1 MILLMAVRL
10 PRLGRRRA
18 LQSAA
23 AGAVALALLL
33 WWLLPFGG
41 DESPQGR
48 VTFATG
54 VPTGVYETYGK
65 MLRRDL
71 SRDLPDLDVT
81 LQRSKGSPDNVRRLA
96 EGRATFAI
104 AASDAV
110 AAYREQ
116 RGKGADRLRACA
128 RLYDD
133 YMQLVV
139 PKGSRVQSA
148 RDLKGLRVGVGEDDS
163 GVQLIAKSLL
173 KAAGLDMG
181 KDVKA
186 VREGI
191 DRMPGLLKAK
201 KLDAFFWSGGLPT
214 TAVRTLAHDYP
225 IRLVQLGDLIG
236 PLHSQGGVTRY
247 YRAASVPADAYE
259 DMHQRDA
266 IKTIAVPNLLV
277 TTDRVDPALAEA
289 ITRTVIKNRDRIG
302 SKVHAAQKVDLRTA
316 IFTDPLELHTGA
328 ERYYRSVKP

>member
-1 MILLMAVRL
+1 MAVRL

-18 LQSAA
+18 LLS
-23 AGAVALALLL
+23 AGAGALALALLL
-33 WWLLPFGG
+33 WWLLPMGG
-41 DESPQGR
+41 DESPRGR

-71 SRDLPDLDVT
+71 ARDLPGLHVT

-110 AAYREQ
+110 AAYQE
-116 RGKGADRLRACA
+116 KGGAHADRLRACA

-139 PKGSRVQSA
+139 AKGSKVRSA

-173 KAAGLDMG
+173 KAAGLDM
-181 KDVKA
+181 DRDIHA
-186 VREGI
+186 VRKGI
-191 DRMPGLLKAK
+191 DQMPALLKAG

-214 TAVRTLAHDYP
+214 TAVRTLAHDFP

-236 PLHSQGGVTRY
+236 PLHRQGGVTRY

-259 DMHQRDA
+259 DMGQQDA

-289 ITRTVIKNRDRIG
+289 VTRTVIENRDRIG
-302 SKVHAAQKVDLRTA
+302 VKVHAAQKVDLRTA
-316 IFTDPLELHTGA
+316 IFTDPLDLHTGA
-328 ERYYRSVKP
+328 ARYYRSVKP